1 MAANSLSDLNDIA
14 VQIAQHEAAIGAL
27 KTERSKAIF
36 ALLTAGYSERE
47 IALVAGLSGPRIN
60 QIKKEAHSG

>member
-1 MAANSLSDLNDIA
+1 MAANPLSEVNDLA

-27 KTERSKAIF
+27 KADRSKAIF
-36 ALLTAGYSERE
+36 ALLMAGYSERE
-47 IALVAGLSGPRIN
+47 IALAAGLSGPRIN